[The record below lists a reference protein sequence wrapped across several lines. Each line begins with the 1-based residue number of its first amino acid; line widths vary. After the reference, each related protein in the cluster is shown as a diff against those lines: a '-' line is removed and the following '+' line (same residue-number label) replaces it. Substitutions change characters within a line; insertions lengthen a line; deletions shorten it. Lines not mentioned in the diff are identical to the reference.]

1 MEASD
6 CKEYMTTLIAT
17 ALATL
22 CFIHITFSELI
33 YYAYGNDITE
43 PIIIF

>member
-1 MEASD
+1 MEASE
-6 CKEYMTTLIAT
+6 CKESMTVLIAT
-17 ALATL
+17 ALGTL